1 MIYLFLDIETAAS
14 EELEWK
20 PPEDDPK
27 KFPPLPC
34 HRIIVIGTMLADIEW
49 SKGFVRVL
57 DFRPLDYSGCDE
69 RLSLEQFSK
78 IMIKDHPTLVTY
90 NGRGF
95 DIPLINLRALHF
107 GVPMPANFRKDFRY
121 RYSDA
126 EHCDVADQLCE
137 FGASQRFRLGD
148 VARLIGLPGKMSID
162 GSMTWEYFK
171 EGRIAEIEEYCC
183 LDVLETA
190 FIFVR
195 LQLLQN
201 KISVPVYKKIVQR
214 IIESVGS
221 LVGDK
226 DSRFGTGGYFAEALK
241 KIDREVLLLE
251 PEIPF

>member
-1 MIYLFLDIETAAS
+1 MIYLFTDVETAAC

-27 KFPPLPC
+27 KFPPLPY
-34 HRIIVIGTMLADIEW
+34 HRIIVIGTMLVDIDW
-49 SKGFVRVL
+49 PKGFARL
-57 DFRPLDYSGCDE
+57 FHLKPLDYSGCDE
-69 RLSLEQFSK
+69 RLSLEQFAGIVSK
-78 IMIKDHPTLVTY
+78 YHPVLVTY

-137 FGASQRFRLGD
+137 FGASQRFKLGD

-171 EGRIAEIEEYCC
+171 KGRIAEIEEYCC

-190 FIFVR
+190 FIFLR
-195 LQLLQN
+195 LQLLQG
-201 KISVPVYKKIVQR
+201 KISISVYKKIVQTV
-214 IIESVGS
+214 IESVGR

-226 DSRFGTGGYFAEALK
+226 DARFCSDGYFSEALK
-241 KIDREVLLLE
+241 QIDREVLLLE